1 MSEPTANAGSIQ
13 NFLDSFPS
21 IPRSKQWSHCLQRIV
36 PYGIC
41 GRVRSIRGTTVVVD
55 GLPVPVGSLVR
66 IQRRNQDSLN
76 AEVIGFDSG
85 RTILAPLDNFDG
97 VGQGDKVELFQTYR
111 SVNVCPELI
120 GRVLDATGIPMDEG
134 ATLPFGTKMPCDAA
148 PVPALTRPP
157 IDKILPTQIR
167 TIDSFLTIGYGQ
179 RVGIFAGSGVG
190 KSTLLGMLARGT
202 QADCVVIAL
211 IGERGREVREFLDRD
226 LGEEGRAK
234 SVTVVATSD
243 QPAPKRILAAKTATA
258 IAESLRDEGKNVL
271 LLMDSVTRFAMAQ
284 REVGLA
290 AGEVPTTR
298 GYPPSVFAMLPQLVE
313 RTGINH
319 RGSITALYTVLV
331 EGDDTNEPISDALRG
346 LLDGHIHLS
355 RSIASRGRY
364 PAIDVLPSLSRLQ
377 SQLISKDMR
386 FAADTVRGLM
396 ATYKENEDLINIGA
410 YQRGSNATIDRAI
423 QLRSSIESFLAQG
436 QHELVSWK
444 QSVDELMKLS
454 AMVNAAPSQNLPG
467 QVSNNGSQAGS
478 IASSDNGFSNIRAA

>member
-1 MSEPTANAGSIQ
+1 M
-13 NFLDSFPS
+13 
-21 IPRSKQWSHCLQRIV
+21 
-36 PYGIC
+36 
-41 GRVRSIRGTTVVVD
+41 VVVD
-55 GLPVPVGSLVR
+55 GLPVPVGSIVR
-66 IQRRNQDSLN
+66 IHRRNQGTLI
-76 AEVIGFDSG
+76 AEAIGFDG
-85 RTILAPLDNFDG
+85 GKTILAPLDNFDG
-97 VGQGDKVELFQTYR
+97 VSQGDLVELFQTYR
-111 SVNVCPELI
+111 SVKVCPEII
-120 GRVLDATGIPMDEG
+120 GRVLDATGVPMDDGPE
-134 ATLPFGTKMPCDAA
+134 LPFGSKTPCDAS
-148 PVPALTRPP
+148 PVAALNRPP
-157 IDKILPTQIR
+157 IDRILSTQIR
-167 TIDSFLTIGYGQ
+167 AIDAFLTIGYGQ

-202 QADCVVIAL
+202 NADCVVIAL

-226 LGEEGRAK
+226 LGEDGRAK

-313 RTGINH
+313 RTGVNQ

-355 RSIASRGRY
+355 RSIAARGRY

-377 SQLISKDMR
+377 SQLVTREMR
-386 FAADTVRGLM
+386 VAADSVRGMM
-396 ATYKENEDLINIGA
+396 ATFRENEDLINIGA
-410 YQRGSNATIDRAI
+410 YQRGSNATMDRAI
-423 QLRSSIESFLAQG
+423 QLRPAIESFLTQG
-436 QHELVSWK
+436 QRELIPWQ
-444 QSVDELMKLS
+444 QSVDELTKLS
-454 AMVNAAPSQNLPG
+454 AIAMAPSAP
-467 QVSNNGSQAGS
+467 SPASPSTTSASQLGN
-478 IASSDNGFSNIRAA
+478 ASMMDANSPSARAA

>member
-1 MSEPTANAGSIQ
+1 MSD
-13 NFLDSFPS
+13 LDRVKTLVSSFPS
-21 IPRSKQWSHCLQRIV
+21 IPRSKHWNHCLQRII
-36 PYGIC
+36 PYGIT

-55 GLPVPVGSLVR
+55 GLPVPVGALVR
-66 IQRRNQDSLN
+66 IVRRTQEPVQ
-76 AEVIGFDSG
+76 AEVIGFDAG

-97 VGQGDKVELFQTYR
+97 VGQGDTVELFQTYR

-120 GRVLDATGIPMDEG
+120 GRVLDATGTPMDDG
-134 ATLPFGTKMPCDAA
+134 PPLPFGIKMPCDAA
-148 PVPALTRPP
+148 PVPALNRPP

-167 TIDSFLTIGYGQ
+167 TIDSFLTIGLGQ
-179 RVGIFAGSGVG
+179 RVGIFSGSGVG

-202 QADCVVIAL
+202 QSDCVVIAL

-226 LGEEGRAK
+226 LGEEGRK
-234 SVTVVATSD
+234 KCVTVVATSD

-258 IAESLRDEGKNVL
+258 IAESLRDQGKNVL

-284 REVGLA
+284 REIGLA

-313 RTGINH
+313 RAGINH

-355 RSIASRGRY
+355 RSVAARGRY

-377 SQLISKDMR
+377 SQLISKEMR
-386 FAADTVRGLM
+386 LAAEAIRSLM
-396 ATYKENEDLINIGA
+396 AVYKENEDLINIGA
-410 YQRGSNATIDRAI
+410 YQKGSSPIIDRAI
-423 QLRSSIESFLAQG
+423 QLRESFESFLAQE
-436 QHELVSWK
+436 QHELIPW
-444 QSVDELMKLS
+444 QRSVNELTRLATLANAPATPIS
-454 AMVNAAPSQNLPG
+454 AVQPTA
-467 QVSNNGSQAGS
+467 NNP
-478 IASSDNGFSNIRAA
+478 NGFTNGFPGTRAA

>member
-1 MSEPTANAGSIQ
+1 MSDSNRVNTIVS
-13 NFLDSFPS
+13 SFPS
-21 IPRSKQWSHCLQRIV
+21 IPRSKHWNHCLQRIV
-36 PYGIC
+36 PYGIT

-55 GLPVPVGSLVR
+55 GLPVPVGALVQ
-66 IQRRNQDSLN
+66 IVRRNQDPVQ
-76 AEVIGFDSG
+76 AEVIGFDAG

-97 VGQGDKVELFQTYR
+97 VGQGDTVELFQTYR

-120 GRVLDATGIPMDEG
+120 GRVLDATGLPMDDG
-134 ATLPFGTKMPCDAA
+134 PPLPFGMKMPCDAA

-202 QADCVVIAL
+202 QTDCVVIAL
-211 IGERGREVREFLDRD
+211 IGERGREVREFIDRD
-226 LGEEGRAK
+226 LGEEGRK
-234 SVTVVATSD
+234 KCVTVVATSD

-258 IAESLRDEGKNVL
+258 IAESLRDQGKNVL

-284 REVGLA
+284 REIGLA

-313 RTGINH
+313 RTGINQ

-355 RSIASRGRY
+355 RSIAARGRY

-377 SQLISKDMR
+377 SQLIPKQMR
-386 FAADTVRGLM
+386 LSAEAIRSMLAV
-396 ATYKENEDLINIGA
+396 YKENEDLINIGA
-410 YQRGSNATIDRAI
+410 YQKGSSPAIDRAI
-423 QLRSSIESFLAQG
+423 QLRASIESFLTQE
-436 QHELVSWK
+436 QHELVPWQK
-444 QSVDELMKLS
+444 TIDELTMLAALAS
-454 AMVNAAPSQNLPG
+454 APAIPSSTHQPSGNNA
-467 QVSNNGSQAGS
+467 
-478 IASSDNGFSNIRAA
+478 NGFTNSIPGARAA

>member
-1 MSEPTANAGSIQ
+1 MSQTNRIPSL
-13 NFLDSFPS
+13 LDSFPT
-21 IPRSKQWSHCLQRIV
+21 IPLSKHWSRCLQRIV
-36 PYGIC
+36 PYGIS

-55 GLPVPVGSLVR
+55 GLPVPVGALVR
-66 IQRRNQDSLN
+66 ILRRNQDPVQ

-97 VGQGDKVELFQTYR
+97 VGQGDQVELFQTYR

-120 GRVLDATGIPMDEG
+120 GRVLDATGNPMDDG
-134 ATLPFGTKMPCDAA
+134 PDLPFGIKMPCDAV
-148 PVPALTRPP
+148 PVPALNRPP
-157 IDKILPTQIR
+157 IDKILPTQVR
-167 TIDSFLTIGYGQ
+167 TIDDFLTIGFGQ
-179 RVGIFAGSGVG
+179 RIGIFAGSGVG

-202 QADCVVIAL
+202 QTDCVVIAL

-226 LGEEGRAK
+226 LGEEGRK
-234 SVTVVATSD
+234 KCVTVVATSD

-284 REVGLA
+284 REIGLA

-313 RTGINH
+313 RTGINQK
-319 RGSITALYTVLV
+319 GSITALYTVLV
-331 EGDDTNEPISDALRG
+331 EGDDANEPISDALRG

-377 SQLISKDMR
+377 SQLIPVQMR
-386 FAADTVRGLM
+386 KAADTIRGMM
-396 ATYKENEDLINIGA
+396 ALYKENEDLINIGA
-410 YQRGSNATIDRAI
+410 YQKGSSAAIDRAI
-423 QLRSSIESFLAQG
+423 QLRPAIESLLAQE
-436 QHELVSWK
+436 QHQLIPWQ
-444 QSVDELMKLS
+444 QSVDELSKL
-454 AMVNAAPSQNLPG
+454 AATAIAPVVPPQPANNVNS
-467 QVSNNGSQAGS
+467 
-478 IASSDNGFSNIRAA
+478 FSNTVPSARAA

>member
-1 MSEPTANAGSIQ
+1 MADSSSVQ
-13 NFLDSFPS
+13 NLVASFPS
-21 IPRSKQWSHCLQRIV
+21 IPRTKDWKHCLQRIV
-36 PYGIC
+36 PYGIS
-41 GRVRSIRGTTVVVD
+41 GRVRSIRGTTIVVD

-66 IQRRNQDSLN
+66 IVRRNQDSLN
-76 AEVIGFDSG
+76 AEVIGFDGG
-85 RTILAPLDNFDG
+85 RTVLAPLDNFDG
-97 VGQGDKVELFQTYR
+97 VGQGDTVELFQTYR
-111 SVNVCPELI
+111 SVKVCPELI
-120 GRVLDATGIPMDEG
+120 GRVLDATGNPIDDG
-134 ATLPFGTKMPCDAA
+134 TTLPFGIKMPCDAP

-167 TIDSFLTIGYGQ
+167 SIDSFLTIGYGQ
-179 RVGIFAGSGVG
+179 RIGIFAGSGVG

-226 LGEEGRAK
+226 LGAEGRAK

-258 IAESLRDEGKNVL
+258 IAEALRDEGNNVL

-313 RTGINH
+313 RAGINQ

-331 EGDDTNEPISDALRG
+331 EGDDTNEPISDAMRG

-355 RSIASRGRY
+355 RSIAAHGRY
-364 PAIDVLPSLSRLQ
+364 PAIDILPSLSRLQ
-377 SQLISKDMR
+377 SQLISKEMR
-386 FAADTVRGLM
+386 LAAESIRGLM

-410 YQRGSNATIDRAI
+410 YQRGSNVAIDRAI
-423 QLRSSIESFLAQG
+423 QLRPAIESLLAQE
-436 QHELVSWK
+436 QHELVPWNR
-444 QSVDELMKLS
+444 SVDELMKLS
-454 AMVNAAPSQNLPG
+454 AIANAVAPLP
-467 QVSNNGSQAGS
+467 SIIPNPNKQA
-478 IASSDNGFSNIRAA
+478 A

>member
-1 MSEPTANAGSIQ
+1 MSDSSSVQKLVA
-13 NFLDSFPS
+13 SFPS
-21 IPRSKQWSHCLQRIV
+21 IPRSKDWKHCLQRIV
-36 PYGIC
+36 PYGIS
-41 GRVRSIRGTTVVVD
+41 GRVRSVRGTTIVVD

-66 IQRRNQDSLN
+66 IVRRNQDSLN
-76 AEVIGFDSG
+76 AEVIGFDGG
-85 RTILAPLDNFDG
+85 RTVLAPLDNFDG
-97 VGQGDKVELFQTYR
+97 VGQGDTVELFQTYR
-111 SVNVCPELI
+111 SVKVCPELI
-120 GRVLDATGIPMDEG
+120 GRVLDATGNPIDDG
-134 ATLPFGTKMPCDAA
+134 TTLPFGIKMPCDTP

-167 TIDSFLTIGYGQ
+167 SIDSFLTIGYGQ
-179 RVGIFAGSGVG
+179 RIGIFAGSGVG

-258 IAESLRDEGKNVL
+258 IAESLRDEGNNVL

-313 RTGINH
+313 RAGINQ

-331 EGDDTNEPISDALRG
+331 EGDDTNEPISDAMRG

-355 RSIASRGRY
+355 RSIAAHGRY
-364 PAIDVLPSLSRLQ
+364 PAIDILPSLSRLQ
-377 SQLISKDMR
+377 SQLISKEMR
-386 FAADTVRGLM
+386 LAAESIRGLM
-396 ATYKENEDLINIGA
+396 ATYKENEDLIHIGA
-410 YQRGSNATIDRAI
+410 YQRGSKVAIDRAI
-423 QLRSSIESFLAQG
+423 QLRSAIESLLAQE
-436 QHELVSWK
+436 QHELVPWNR
-444 QSVDELMKLS
+444 SVDELMKLS
-454 AMVNAAPSQNLPG
+454 AIANAVAPLPSTTPN
-467 QVSNNGSQAGS
+467 SNNQA
-478 IASSDNGFSNIRAA
+478 A

>member
-1 MSEPTANAGSIQ
+1 MSDLDRVKKLAN
-13 NFLDSFPS
+13 SFPS
-21 IPRSKQWSHCLQRIV
+21 IPRSKDWNHCLQRIV
-36 PYGIC
+36 PYGIT

-55 GLPVPVGSLVR
+55 GLPVPVGALVR
-66 IQRRNQDSLN
+66 IVRRNQEPVQ
-76 AEVIGFDSG
+76 AEVIGFDAG

-97 VGQGDKVELFQTYR
+97 VGLGDTVELFQSYR

-120 GRVLDATGIPMDEG
+120 GRVLDATGTPMDDG
-134 ATLPFGTKMPCDAA
+134 PPLPFGIKMPCDAA

-167 TIDSFLTIGYGQ
+167 AIDSFLTVGLGQ
-179 RVGIFAGSGVG
+179 RLGIFSGSGVG

-226 LGEEGRAK
+226 LGEEGRK
-234 SVTVVATSD
+234 KCVTVVATCD

-258 IAESLRDEGKNVL
+258 IAESLRDSGKNVL

-284 REVGLA
+284 REIGLA

-313 RTGINH
+313 RTGINQ
-319 RGSITALYTVLV
+319 RGSITALYSVLV

-355 RSIASRGRY
+355 RSVAARGRY

-377 SQLISKDMR
+377 SQLISKEMR
-386 FAADTVRGLM
+386 LSAEAIRSMIAV
-396 ATYKENEDLINIGA
+396 YKENEDLINIGA
-410 YQRGSNATIDRAI
+410 YQKGSSPIIDRAI
-423 QLRSSIESFLAQG
+423 QLRESIESFLAQE
-436 QHELVSWK
+436 QHELIPWQRTVN
-444 QSVDELMKLS
+444 DLTKL
-454 AMVNAAPSQNLPG
+454 ATLANATATTSSTVQPTAINSIG
-467 QVSNNGSQAGS
+467 FNNGFPGTRVA
-478 IASSDNGFSNIRAA
+478 

>member
-1 MSEPTANAGSIQ
+1 VLEQGSTTNPVQ
-13 NFLDSFPS
+13 SLLSTFPN
-21 IPRSKQWSHCLQRIV
+21 IPQSKNWHQSLQRIV
-36 PYGIC
+36 PFRVSGK
-41 GRVRSIRGTTVVVD
+41 VRSIRGTTVVVD

-66 IQRRNQDSLN
+66 IMRRNQASLN
-76 AEVIGFDSG
+76 AEVIGFDG
-85 RTILAPLDNFDG
+85 GKTILAPLDGLDG
-97 VGQGDKVELFQTYR
+97 VGQGDLVELYQTYR
-111 SVNVCPELI
+111 SVKVCPEIL
-120 GRVLDATGIPMDEG
+120 GRVLDATGVPMDDGPE
-134 ATLPFGTKMPCDAA
+134 LPFGTRVPCDAV
-148 PVPALTRPP
+148 PVPALSRPP
-157 IDKILPTQIR
+157 IDRILPTQVR
-167 TIDSFLTIGYGQ
+167 AIDAFLTIGYGQ

-202 QADCVVIAL
+202 DADCVVIAL

-234 SVTVVATSD
+234 SITVVATSD

-313 RTGINH
+313 RTGINQK
-319 RGSITALYTVLV
+319 GSITALYTVLV
-331 EGDDTNEPISDALRG
+331 EGDDTNEPISDAIRG

-355 RSIASRGRY
+355 RSIAARGRY

-377 SQLISKDMR
+377 TQLIPREMR
-386 FAADTVRGLM
+386 QAADTLRGMM

-410 YQRGSNATIDRAI
+410 YQRGSNPVIDRAI
-423 QLRSSIESFLAQG
+423 ALRPAIESFLIQD
-436 QHELVSWK
+436 QHALIPWK
-444 QSVDELMKLS
+444 HTVDELAKLALIANASTNQNAPQNVTS
-454 AMVNAAPSQNLPG
+454 AQQMA
-467 QVSNNGSQAGS
+467 NNS
-478 IASSDNGFSNIRAA
+478 IADSAIPSMRAA

>member
-1 MSEPTANAGSIQ
+1 
-13 NFLDSFPS
+13 
-21 IPRSKQWSHCLQRIV
+21 
-36 PYGIC
+36 
-41 GRVRSIRGTTVVVD
+41 
-55 GLPVPVGSLVR
+55 
-66 IQRRNQDSLN
+66 
-76 AEVIGFDSG
+76 
-85 RTILAPLDNFDG
+85 
-97 VGQGDKVELFQTYR
+97 
-111 SVNVCPELI
+111 
-120 GRVLDATGIPMDEG
+120 
-134 ATLPFGTKMPCDAA
+134 MPCDAP

-167 TIDSFLTIGYGQ
+167 SIDSFLTIGYGQ
-179 RVGIFAGSGVG
+179 RIGIFAGSGVG

-258 IAESLRDEGKNVL
+258 IAESLRDEGNNVL

-313 RTGINH
+313 RAGISQ

-331 EGDDTNEPISDALRG
+331 EGDDTYEPISDAMRG

-355 RSIASRGRY
+355 RSIAAHGRY
-364 PAIDVLPSLSRLQ
+364 PAIDILPSLSRLQ
-377 SQLISKDMR
+377 SQLISKEMR
-386 FAADTVRGLM
+386 LAAESIRGLM
-396 ATYKENEDLINIGA
+396 ATYKENEDLIHIGA
-410 YQRGSNATIDRAI
+410 YQRGSNVAIDRAI
-423 QLRSSIESFLAQG
+423 QLRSAIESLLAQE
-436 QHELVSWK
+436 QHELVPWNR
-444 QSVDELMKLS
+444 SVDELMKLS
-454 AMVNAAPSQNLPG
+454 AIANAVAPLPSTTPN
-467 QVSNNGSQAGS
+467 SNNQA
-478 IASSDNGFSNIRAA
+478 A

>member
-1 MSEPTANAGSIQ
+1 MTESTSAQQILER
-13 NFLDSFPS
+13 FPS
-21 IPRSKQWSHCLQRIV
+21 IPRSKNWSHCLQRVV
-36 PYGIC
+36 PFGIS

-55 GLPVPVGSLVR
+55 GLPVPVGALVR
-66 IQRRNQDSLN
+66 IRRRNQDPLN
-76 AEVIGFDSG
+76 AEVIGFDGG
-85 RTILAPLDNFDG
+85 RTVLAPLDNFDG
-97 VGQGDKVELFQTYR
+97 VGQGDHVELFQTYR

-120 GRVLDATGIPMDEG
+120 GRVLDATGMPMDDGE
-134 ATLPFGTKMPCDAA
+134 ALPFGIKMPCDAA

-157 IDKILPTQIR
+157 IDKILPTQVR

-202 QADCVVIAL
+202 QADHVVIAL

-258 IAESLRDEGKNVL
+258 IAEALRDQGKNVL

-313 RTGINH
+313 RTGINQ

-377 SQLISKDMR
+377 SQLITREMR
-386 FAADTVRGLM
+386 QATDTVRGLM

-410 YQRGSNATIDRAI
+410 YQKGSNPTIDRAI
-423 QLRSSIESFLAQG
+423 QLRPAIESFLAQG
-436 QHELVSWK
+436 QHELVPWAK
-444 QSVDELMKLS
+444 SVDELMKL
-454 AMVNAAPSQNLPG
+454 AALANVTAPATTVAQNQNANSVSPG
-467 QVSNNGSQAGS
+467 M
-478 IASSDNGFSNIRAA
+478 RAA

>member
-1 MSEPTANAGSIQ
+1 MSDSSSVQ
-13 NFLDSFPS
+13 NLVASFPS
-21 IPRSKQWSHCLQRIV
+21 IPRSKDWKHCLQRIV
-36 PYGIC
+36 PYGIS
-41 GRVRSIRGTTVVVD
+41 GRVRSVRGTTIVVD

-66 IQRRNQDSLN
+66 IVRRNQDSLN
-76 AEVIGFDSG
+76 AEVIGFDGG
-85 RTILAPLDNFDG
+85 RTVLAPLDNFDG
-97 VGQGDKVELFQTYR
+97 VGQGDTVELFQTYR
-111 SVNVCPELI
+111 SVKVCPELI
-120 GRVLDATGIPMDEG
+120 GRVLDATGNPIDDG
-134 ATLPFGTKMPCDAA
+134 TTLPFGIKMPCDAP

-167 TIDSFLTIGYGQ
+167 SIDSFLTIGYGQ
-179 RVGIFAGSGVG
+179 RIGIFAGSGVG

-258 IAESLRDEGKNVL
+258 IAESLRDEGNNVL

-313 RTGINH
+313 RAGINQ

-331 EGDDTNEPISDALRG
+331 EGDDTNEPISDAMRG

-355 RSIASRGRY
+355 RSIAAHGRY
-364 PAIDVLPSLSRLQ
+364 PAIDILPSLSRLQ
-377 SQLISKDMR
+377 SQLISKEMR
-386 FAADTVRGLM
+386 LAAESIRGLM
-396 ATYKENEDLINIGA
+396 ATYKENEDLIHIGA
-410 YQRGSNATIDRAI
+410 YQRGSNVAIDRAI
-423 QLRSSIESFLAQG
+423 QLRSAIESLLAQE
-436 QHELVSWK
+436 QHELVPWNR
-444 QSVDELMKLS
+444 SVDELMKLS
-454 AMVNAAPSQNLPG
+454 AIANAVAPLPSTTPN
-467 QVSNNGSQAGS
+467 SNNQA
-478 IASSDNGFSNIRAA
+478 A

>member
-1 MSEPTANAGSIQ
+1 
-13 NFLDSFPS
+13 
-21 IPRSKQWSHCLQRIV
+21 
-36 PYGIC
+36 
-41 GRVRSIRGTTVVVD
+41 
-55 GLPVPVGSLVR
+55 LVHVE
-66 IQRRNQDSLN
+66 RRNQDALT
-76 AEVIGFDSG
+76 AEVIGFDG
-85 RTILAPLDNFDG
+85 GKTILAPLDNFDG
-97 VGQGDKVELFQTYR
+97 VGQGDWVVLKQTYR
-111 SVNVCPELI
+111 SVKVCPELI
-120 GRVLDATGIPMDEG
+120 GRVLDATGSPMDEG
-134 ATLPFGTKMPCDAA
+134 PELPFGTKVPCDAS
-148 PVPALTRPP
+148 PVPALHRPP
-157 IDKILPTQIR
+157 IDKILPTQVR
-167 TIDSFLTIGYGQ
+167 TIDAFLTLGYGQ

-202 QADCVVIAL
+202 DADCVVIAL

-226 LGEEGRAK
+226 LGDDGRAK

-313 RTGINH
+313 RAGINQ

-377 SQLISKDMR
+377 SQLISREMR
-386 FAADTVRGLM
+386 SATDTVRNMM
-396 ATYKENEDLINIGA
+396 ATYRENEDLINIGA
-410 YQRGSNATIDRAI
+410 YQRGSNPLIDRSIQMRPAI
-423 QLRSSIESFLAQG
+423 EAFLAQG
-436 QHELVSWK
+436 QHELVPW
-444 QSVDELMKLS
+444 QRTVDELNKLAALASHTGAVTPAGNSGPNNTS
-454 AMVNAAPSQNLPG
+454 AELST
-467 QVSNNGSQAGS
+467 
-478 IASSDNGFSNIRAA
+478 ASTRAA

>member
-1 MSEPTANAGSIQ
+1 MSDSNRVNTIVS
-13 NFLDSFPS
+13 SFPS
-21 IPRSKQWSHCLQRIV
+21 IPRSKHWNHCLQRIV
-36 PYGIC
+36 PYGIT

-55 GLPVPVGSLVR
+55 GLPVPVGALVQ
-66 IQRRNQDSLN
+66 IVRRNQDPVQ
-76 AEVIGFDSG
+76 AEVIGFDAG

-97 VGQGDKVELFQTYR
+97 VGQGDTVELFQTYR

-120 GRVLDATGIPMDEG
+120 GRVLDATGLPMDDG
-134 ATLPFGTKMPCDAA
+134 LPLPFGMKMPCDAA

-167 TIDSFLTIGYGQ
+167 TIDSFLTIGFGQ
-179 RVGIFAGSGVG
+179 RIGIFAGSGVG

-202 QADCVVIAL
+202 QTDCVVIAL
-211 IGERGREVREFLDRD
+211 IGERGREVREFIDRD
-226 LGEEGRAK
+226 LGEEGRK
-234 SVTVVATSD
+234 KCVTVVATSD

-258 IAESLRDEGKNVL
+258 IAESLRDQGKNVL

-284 REVGLA
+284 REIGLA

-313 RTGINH
+313 RTGVNQ

-355 RSIASRGRY
+355 RSIAARGRY

-377 SQLISKDMR
+377 SQLISKQMR
-386 FAADTVRGLM
+386 LSAETIRSMLAV
-396 ATYKENEDLINIGA
+396 YKENEDLINIGA
-410 YQRGSNATIDRAI
+410 YQKGSSPAIDRAI
-423 QLRSSIESFLAQG
+423 QLRASIESFLAQE
-436 QHELVSWK
+436 QHELVPWQK
-444 QSVDELMKLS
+444 TVDELTMLATLANAPATPSSTQQTS
-454 AMVNAAPSQNLPG
+454 ANNA
-467 QVSNNGSQAGS
+467 
-478 IASSDNGFSNIRAA
+478 NGFTNGIPGARAA